1 MNAKSILIA
10 LSLLILAGCQP
21 TPILTRPDQYGP
33 SQVKFI
39 DQDLRDSTA
48 IGQVKVTFDESKLL
62 HVDVPIRSMTN
73 LPLYADY
80 RVSFVDANGMPLGP
94 PTPWTSIR
102 LVPNEFQNISVT
114 SSSPRAADFRMD
126 LQDAR

>member
-1 MNAKSILIA
+1 MTAKSIFIVLPLLAIA
-10 LSLLILAGCQP
+10 SCRP
-21 TPILTRPDQYGP
+21 DPILTRADQYGP
-33 SQVKFI
+33 TQINFV

-62 HVDVPIRSMTN
+62 HVDVPIRSTTK

-80 RVSFVDANGMPLGP
+80 RVSFVDANGIPLGP
-94 PTPWTSIR
+94 PTPWTAVR
-102 LVPNEFQNISVT
+102 LSPDEFQNISVT